1 MKKFK
6 NFVTE
11 KDRCWKGYEP
21 VPGKKAYSKGSCRKV
36 EEEEDEESV
45 EIEESVIDYVFDL
58 IEWNEDLQEATKDG
72 KSVTLNKPF
81 RTPGGPKKFAV
92 YTKNE
97 KGNVVKVG
105 FGDPNMEIKRD
116 DADRRSNFRARHN
129 CDNPGPKW
137 KARYWS
143 CKFWEKGK
151 SVSSLLDF
159 YDPCCNEAKDPYKK
173 IDYKKLQK
181 GHRVDKL
188 VAKDRKRGMFSQVR
202 YMDAEVISGSGTPS
216 FRVKDENG
224 KIIIVPSR
232 DVVGAYMK
240 NESTEILES
249 VDQLNNP
256 KATDFLV
263 RGLKRRNFQINDLK
277 DLANLD
283 MIKQK
288 QALDYLVRA
297 LRSNADPVQA
307 AKLRD
312 DIRVVLNLKAK

>member
-116 DADRRSNFRARHN
+116 DADNRSNFRARHN

-159 YDPCCNEAKDPYKK
+159 YDPCCN
-173 IDYKKLQK
+173 
-181 GHRVDKL
+181 
-188 VAKDRKRGMFSQVR
+188 
-202 YMDAEVISGSGTPS
+202 
-216 FRVKDENG
+216 
-224 KIIIVPSR
+224 
-232 DVVGAYMK
+232 
-240 NESTEILES
+240 TEILES